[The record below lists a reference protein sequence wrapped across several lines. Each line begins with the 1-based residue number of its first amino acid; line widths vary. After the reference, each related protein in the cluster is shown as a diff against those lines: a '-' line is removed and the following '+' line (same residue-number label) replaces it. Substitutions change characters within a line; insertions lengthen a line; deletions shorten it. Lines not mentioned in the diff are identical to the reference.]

1 MLKVV
6 YGAGWGQKGQ
16 KRLQI
21 TIEGPHLYKLEG
33 ANNIKNVRNQKS
45 LAYFFQWVMM
55 TLVLPEGIERTIA

>member
-33 ANNIKNVRNQKS
+33 ANNIKNIRNQKS
-45 LAYFFQWVMM
+45 LAYFFQ
-55 TLVLPEGIERTIA
+55 